1 MRSTEHHSDR
11 DPGRAPPRPRPRR
24 RGHTDLA
31 VSGPPLGLL
40 ARLPTN
46 GRHLYPEAIGSAN
59 GPVTSSETS
68 VSCPPDRPTGCELDR
83 FPGEVRIMVSS
94 LRLLLLAHYSQD
106 R

>member
-1 MRSTEHHSDR
+1 MTAIPVVLR
-11 DPGRAPPRPRPRR
+11 PGHARADVATPTWPYP
-24 RGHTDLA
+24 
-31 VSGPPLGLL
+31 GPPLGLL

-46 GRHLYPEAIGSAN
+46 GRHLYPEAIGSTN